1 VAITASTGGARYRS
15 FRELTV
21 WQQAMAVAVDVH
33 ALTGAFPPR
42 AAWGLGAE
50 LCKTARSIPSN
61 VAEGFNR
68 HSRRSY
74 CFHVTVALG
83 SQAELETQLEL
94 AQRLGY
100 LSDTDSERLQS
111 AVASVGRL
119 LHGLRRALV
128 RSEG

>member
-1 VAITASTGGARYRS
+1 MAATAPAGGARYRS

-21 WQQAMAVAVDVH
+21 WQQAVDLAIEVH
-33 ALTGAFPPR
+33 SVTGAFPPR
-42 AAWGLGAE
+42 DAWGLGAE
-50 LCKTARSIPSN
+50 LRKTARSIPSN

-68 HSRRSY
+68 HSRGSY

-100 LSDTDSERLQS
+100 LREADAQRLQA

-128 RSEG
+128 RSEE